1 MMQNREKYMD
11 IIGVVIISI
20 VIIAWG
26 MTSVVKDKKRVEKED
41 SKDDITDWVEHIAKT
56 TGRTN
61 KITKAAFQTPGYEY
75 TEYEITYE
83 VDGVTYNKWFDL
95 YPGVELGDI
104 FGEGT
109 SVLIKYSQADP
120 DVFDVVSVLDESN
133 IMMF

>member
-1 MMQNREKYMD
+1 MD
-11 IIGVVIISI
+11 IIGVVIISVAII
-20 VIIAWG
+20 VWS
-26 MTSVVKDKKRVEKED
+26 MSSVVRDKKRVEEELTKE
-41 SKDDITDWVEHIAKT
+41 DITDWVEHIAKT

-61 KITKAAFQTPGYEY
+61 RITKATFHTPGYEY

-104 FGEGT
+104 YGEGT

-120 DVFDVVSVLDESN
+120 DVFDVESVLDDSN
-133 IMMF
+133 VMMF

>member
-1 MMQNREKYMD
+1 MQHVPHRILLDNFADLIHLINYLNSYLYLLHN
-11 IIGVVIISI
+11 IGIGAGVNYIL
-20 VIIAWG
+20 
-26 MTSVVKDKKRVEKED
+26 D
-41 SKDDITDWVEHIAKT
+41 SMPD
-56 TGRTN
+56 
-61 KITKAAFQTPGYEY
+61 
-75 TEYEITYE
+75 EYEITYE

-109 SVLIKYSQADP
+109 SVLIKYSQAEP